1 MRVDANVVKAV
12 QELLIDRG
20 IKQASDESVGD
31 YIARGLGVSDAK
43 AQAFIEALHAGATV
57 EEAKAQAGID
67 LGDSGN
73 TLLIDIAR
81 AIGSALGR
89 IAR

>member
-1 MRVDANVVKAV
+1 MRIDASVLKAV

-20 IKQASDESVGD
+20 IPQKPDERIGD

-43 AQAFIEALHAGATV
+43 ANAFIEYLHEGASV
-57 EEAKAQAGID
+57 QEAKARAGLEIE
-67 LGDSGN
+67 GAGH

-89 IAR
+89 MSH